1 MSEERTIGL
10 GGLLIMALLVGGVCG
25 WLLKPVPP
33 CPCDKAASVL
43 EYRVDTVMQIVQRP
57 PLILRSRATDTVYRD
72 TGHTYTTAAFEAKLD
87 TIVGRDTLAVGFE
100 WPAYTFSVA
109 LRSAADSVRVEH
121 RTVTITNTVVERRSL
136 WLDILTHTGAAAIG
150 YVVGA
155 NR

>member
-43 EYRVDTVMQIVQRP
+43 EYRVDTVMQPVIIP
-57 PLILRSRATDTVYRD
+57 PLVLRTPATDTVYRD
-72 TGHTYTTAAFEAKLD
+72 TGRVYTTPAFEARLD
-87 TIVGRDTLAVGFE
+87 TIVGRDTLGVGFH
-100 WPAYTFSVA
+100 WPEYTFDVA
-109 LRSAADSVRVEH
+109 FRRAADSIPLVT
-121 RTVTITNTVVERRSL
+121 RTFTITNTVVERRSL